1 MYYLHRKNRNISIKV
16 TVEVNGKEHLLE
28 ISTGTRDDE
37 EARRRG
43 PQLLDDAMQRLRKP
57 EVYCSIE
64 PDLKKKYLECPL
76 IKANYDT
83 RLLNW
88 NELVDMLKT
97 LNVNPNKGIE
107 YLGMVK
113 RGKSLIRL
121 YEDEHGNPH
130 KLRRIRSIFNKKF
143 LYWLEHEEGLT
154 TSVFSH
160 FVAYSPQPAHIKSF
174 RVSDQEVQAIY
185 EKGRE
190 LQHTHPEFFKI
201 FILASSAGL
210 RRSEILR
217 LKWEDLWTFDGRN
230 YVILHQ
236 TKAGE
241 EQKVNIP
248 DSTYDALLNLKG
260 DAHPTDY
267 VIQGSNR
274 PKLVDRQFIAFLRSH
289 FGITSNKPL
298 HFLRKCLGAMLA
310 SKHGIY
316 VASKTL
322 RHASVTTTEKYYADL
337 VAPANDIEIL

>member
-16 TVEVNGKEHLLE
+16 NVTVDGKDHLLE
-28 ISTGTRDDE
+28 ISTGTRDDA
-37 EARRRG
+37 EARKRG
-43 PQLLDDAMQRLRKP
+43 PELLDNAVQQLRKP
-57 EVYCSIE
+57 EVYCTIE
-64 PDLKKKYLECPL
+64 PDLKKKYFECPL
-76 IKANYDT
+76 IKANHET
-83 RLLNW
+83 RVLNW
-88 NELVDMLKT
+88 NELIDMLNT
-97 LNVNPNKGIE
+97 LNINTNKGIE
-107 YLGMVK
+107 YLGLIK

-130 KLRRIRSIFNKKF
+130 KLRRVRSIFNKKF
-143 LYWLEHEEGLT
+143 LYWLEYEEGLS

-160 FVAYSPQPAHIKSF
+160 FVAYTPKSTVIKSF
-174 RVSDQEVQAIY
+174 RVSDTEVEHIY
-185 EKGRE
+185 KKGRE

-217 LKWEDLWTFDGRN
+217 LKWQDLWTFDGRN
-230 YVILHQ
+230 YVVLHE

-241 EQKVNIP
+241 EQRVNIP
-248 DSTYDALLNLKG
+248 ASTYDALMEVKG
-260 DAHPTDY
+260 DYLGTDY
-267 VIQGSNR
+267 IIQASNR
-274 PKLVDRQFIAFLRSH
+274 PKLLDRDFVGFLRSD
-289 FGITSNKPL
+289 FGITSDKPL